1 MPRVGLANRIGL
13 FEEEFDLPI
22 YRIYRLD
29 RFEQLLKTNTDV
41 LVNPSRWADPFEN
54 FFLSRTAVQD
64 ISGSIRLENLAS
76 DWYGQC
82 WSFYEETDAMWRI
95 YSPTTQRIEHTGVKV
110 KSSIRRVFENLVRF
124 ESPAPYLQFFTGRV
138 VYMEQHEIAKLMHD
152 LTFQSIALGG
162 QGEKFAQLLCVKRT
176 AFRHENEMR
185 LLFQDIQPNRGVNG
199 LLTFPLDANALF
211 DEVILDP
218 RLKDGD
224 VGTVTADL
232 VASGCKLPIRRSP
245 ELAPEICTAR

>member
-95 YSPTTQRIEHTGVKV
+95 YSPTTQRIEHTGVTV
-110 KSSIRRVFENLVRF
+110 KSSIR
-124 ESPAPYLQFFTGRV
+124 
-138 VYMEQHEIAKLMHD
+138 
-152 LTFQSIALGG
+152 
-162 QGEKFAQLLCVKRT
+162 
-176 AFRHENEMR
+176 
-185 LLFQDIQPNRGVNG
+185 
-199 LLTFPLDANALF
+199 
-211 DEVILDP
+211 
-218 RLKDGD
+218 
-224 VGTVTADL
+224 
-232 VASGCKLPIRRSP
+232 
-245 ELAPEICTAR
+245 